1 MSCYGSDDDWEFD
14 LQSMLEG
21 DRPTGDMVAEYL
33 RLFQKLRRSFLW
45 SETSSD
51 TLYDVITF
59 LQGLVERDARL
70 SDQRRR
76 LVFQRYRLG
85 KMKQLGRDVQQSM
98 GQHVNDL
105 GISVPL
111 LGQVRAGVDKML
123 ASLRDAETRITRA
136 EQALE
141 AQWKTLLPR
150 MGTLVQENPP
160 LKGQ

>member
-51 TLYDVITF
+51 TLYDVITY

-85 KMKQLGRDVQQSM
+85 KMKQLGREVQ
-98 GQHVNDL
+98 
-105 GISVPL
+105 
-111 LGQVRAGVDKML
+111 
-123 ASLRDAETRITRA
+123 
-136 EQALE
+136 
-141 AQWKTLLPR
+141 
-150 MGTLVQENPP
+150 
-160 LKGQ
+160 